1 VMPTYAARIVRY
13 LTHHETVT
21 GHVTVDAANP
31 EEARAKTEALVGSSD
46 WEAVNWETVAEEMD
60 EGEEWLE
67 FTVDDQPVGG
77 DWKP

>member
-1 VMPTYAARIVRY
+1 
-13 LTHHETVT
+13 
-21 GHVTVDAANP
+21 
-31 EEARAKTEALVGSSD
+31 
-46 WEAVNWETVAEEMD
+46 VNWETVAEEMD